1 MFIAKITSFS
11 SGNSSASS
19 NESFKTNN
27 ISLLPSYEIQLFSNL
42 TNKRIID
49 SWNKTKK
56 SFTSYFLVNA
66 DEMETSLEQF
76 NLTEISNLT
85 TEIQAQPI
93 DAELYLKR
101 AILFASINNYESS
114 LNDFNQSI
122 LLDSTNYITFFSR
135 ANLIYKLIED
145 KNYIA
150 ENKFNLKTV
159 FADYAKCIKEN
170 SNFSFVY
177 FNRGNIKFEDEKYL
191 EAIDDFTAAIKVNS
205 NFAEAYFNRGLIL
218 LVLDNREQACKDFS
232 KAGELGLLLSYDIIA
247 KYCN

>member
-1 MFIAKITSFS
+1 
-11 SGNSSASS
+11 
-19 NESFKTNN
+19 
-27 ISLLPSYEIQLFSNL
+27 
-42 TNKRIID
+42 
-49 SWNKTKK
+49 
-56 SFTSYFLVNA
+56 VNA

-85 TEIQAQPI
+85 IEIQKGLETRDKGPTNPS

-101 AILFASINNYESS
+101 AILFASINNYKNS

-135 ANLIYKLIED
+135 ANLIYKMINDREIHQLTD
-145 KNYIA
+145 

-159 FADYAKCIKEN
+159 FSDYAKCIKEN
-170 SNFSFVY
+170 ANFSFVY
-177 FNRGNIKFEDEKYL
+177 FNRGNIKFEDGKYL
-191 EAIDDFTAAIKVNS
+191 EAIDDFTASIKVNP

-218 LVLDNREQACKDFS
+218 LVLDNRDQACKDFS

-247 KYCN
+247 RYCN